1 MGGSRNSWDDVFDSA
16 MIEIPQ
22 FNLVVKAFTVNLYMS
37 RIDRINNLLKNPIFA
52 AKTKK
57 DEEMLLDNMKTSHRL
72 VKYMIISILLAGVFW
87 SASFFAKRYQDPTA
101 VVYIYTPFETV
112 SWTGYSFSV
121 MMEILPLPWTGFGH
135 LGIDCLIATYYAQ
148 AEVQLKI
155 IKYNLEHLFDTDG
168 AFDGTLNGRR
178 IFYVDQLDRDLRGR
192 FVHLVQ
198 RYAAVTW
205 YTKEVS
211 KIFNHALAFEF
222 FSSAAVLCMVTFK
235 MSYTPMFSLAFA
247 FFTVMLGV
255 LLMQVLLY
263 CYFGNM
269 VQYESDSII
278 TSVYLSDWLSAS
290 PRFRRD
296 LLIAMQRWSKSITP
310 RVSGIIPLSLATYV
324 SVLRSAYSLF
334 AVLSTKH

>member
-1 MGGSRNSWDDVFDSA
+1 
-16 MIEIPQ
+16 
-22 FNLVVKAFTVNLYMS
+22 MS
-37 RIDRINNLLKNPIFA
+37 EQKVTPFESFSKVYNLLVWAGYFGLLKKPKNRCLWICHQIYRILAFLLAVTFNAVHLIFIIQVEFESYLPVDPIFA

-57 DEEMLLDNMKTSHRL
+57 DEEMLLDNIKTSHRL

-112 SWTGYSFSV
+112 SWAGYSFSV

-155 IKYNLEHLFDTDG
+155 IKY
-168 AFDGTLNGRR
+168 
-178 IFYVDQLDRDLRGR
+178 
-192 FVHLVQ
+192 
-198 RYAAVTW
+198 
-205 YTKEVS
+205 TKEVS

-235 MSYTPMFSLAFA
+235 MSYTPMFSLTFA